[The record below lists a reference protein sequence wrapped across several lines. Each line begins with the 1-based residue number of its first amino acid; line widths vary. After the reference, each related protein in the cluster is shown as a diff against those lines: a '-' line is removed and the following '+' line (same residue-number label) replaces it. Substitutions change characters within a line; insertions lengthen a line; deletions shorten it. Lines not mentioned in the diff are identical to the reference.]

1 MLLLAADENLND
13 KLVRGVQRMSWQL
26 DIVRVQD
33 AGLRGAD
40 DPVVLRRRAM
50 RTACCGTHDVATMAR
65 LAYERVNA
73 GLSMPGGRVCD
84 DEEPCGHGPARPPQT
99 RSDLG
104 FSSGRQ
110 LRKPRSN
117 AALAATWEAMAS
129 LATSG
134 RPCRTART
142 IRSC

>member
-50 RTACCGTHDVATMAR
+50 RTACC
-65 LAYERVNA
+65 
-73 GLSMPGGRVCD
+73 
-84 DEEPCGHGPARPPQT
+84 
-99 RSDLG
+99 
-104 FSSGRQ
+104 
-110 LRKPRSN
+110 
-117 AALAATWEAMAS
+117 
-129 LATSG
+129 
-134 RPCRTART
+134 
-142 IRSC
+142 